1 MNYVIFMD
9 DAVHINCVIS
19 MEYSRKTPQKP
30 IKSYKAQLKIKEL
43 KHNINNKLS
52 LSLPCILFQ
61 MTPMLSEHNW
71 IQLEQQYF
79 GMPNTAYNFRTN
91 NPEKPASG

>member
-43 KHNINNKLS
+43 KHNINNKHLKDSQDAADKVHIHACLS
-52 LSLPCILFQ
+52 LLYDSVPHWKIPDLQIINYESTFIRG
-61 MTPMLSEHNW
+61 T
-71 IQLEQQYF
+71 
-79 GMPNTAYNFRTN
+79 T
-91 NPEKPASG
+91 

>member
-1 MNYVIFMD
+1 MYAI
-9 DAVHINCVIS
+9 I
-19 MEYSRKTPQKP
+19 
-30 IKSYKAQLKIKEL
+30 EL
-43 KHNINNKLS
+43 LS
-52 LSLPCILFQ
+52 VDIYLAALFCILFQ
-61 MTPMLSEHNW
+61 VTPMLREHNW